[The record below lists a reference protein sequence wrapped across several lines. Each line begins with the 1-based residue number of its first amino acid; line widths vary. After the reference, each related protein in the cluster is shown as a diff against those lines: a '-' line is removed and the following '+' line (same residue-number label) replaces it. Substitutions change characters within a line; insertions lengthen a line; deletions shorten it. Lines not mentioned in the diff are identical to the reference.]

1 MKIETRKR
9 KSATQKVKSNFSLV
23 QRASVLFLLF
33 KRSLRYP
40 FGHSLTFWSFVQL
53 FCWHSNEEKKGLR
66 EILANKICCLQRP
79 ATEKRITI
87 VLTTRMVVFL
97 FKT

>member
-33 KRSLRYP
+33 KRSLRHP
-40 FGHSLTFWSFVQL
+40 FGHSFSSSV
-53 FCWHSNEEKKGLR
+53 G
-66 EILANKICCLQRP
+66 
-79 ATEKRITI
+79 
-87 VLTTRMVVFL
+87 TRMRR
-97 FKT
+97 KRD

>member
-9 KSATQKVKSNFSLV
+9 KRATQKVKGEC
-23 QRASVLFLLF
+23 SVSAFQKVTWL
-33 KRSLRYP
+33 S
-40 FGHSLTFWSFVQL
+40 FWSFVQL
-53 FCWHSNEEKKGLR
+53 FCWHSNEEKKVLR

-79 ATEKRITI
+79 ATKKRITI

>member
-9 KSATQKVKSNFSLV
+9 KSATQKVKSNFFGPKGEC
-23 QRASVLFLLF
+23 SVSAFQKVTSF
-33 KRSLRYP
+33 S
-40 FGHSLTFWSFVQL
+40 FWSFVQL

>member
-9 KSATQKVKSNFSLV
+9 KRATQKVKANFSLV

-33 KRSLRYP
+33 KRSLGYP
-40 FGHSLTFWSFVQL
+40 FGHSFSSSVD
-53 FCWHSNEEKKGLR
+53 SNEEKKGLW